1 MLKVSKVHT
10 GPSIQSND
18 THDEG
23 VKSAYRALN
32 TEQCYSCQRCQKCIQ
47 GSQNR
52 VMLFMSKV
60 SKVLRYIACVKYCTM
75 NKGSNA
81 MYVEGV
87 KSAYRAP
94 QYGVMLLMLKVSK
107 MLRYIACVK
116 YCTMNKGSNA
126 MCVERSSKWSYTSF
140 LITFFNSTNFQSE
153 KSFGKRTLRAYQPY
167 HQILYMSKV
176 SKVAQNN

>member
-1 MLKVSKVHT
+1 MLPMLKVSKVHT
-10 GPSIQSND
+10 GPSIQSNV
-18 THDEG
+18 THVEG
-23 VKSAYRALN
+23 VESAYRALK

-47 GSQNR
+47 GSQYR

-81 MYVEGV
+81 MYVKGV

-94 QYGVMLLMLKVSK
+94 QYRVMLLMSKVSK
-107 MLRYIACVK
+107 VLRYIACVK

-126 MCVERSSKWSYTSF
+126 MCVERSSSF
-140 LITFFNSTNFQSE
+140 VITFFIFHQFSIRKKFWKADTQGFSTISSNTIYVKGVKGS
-153 KSFGKRTLRAYQPY
+153 
-167 HQILYMSKV
+167 SK
-176 SKVAQNN
+176 